1 LDTLRGMTPALITE
15 AEIETARDSIDPVF
29 LDSPLLRETPLDQAL
44 GCVLALKLE
53 TLNPI
58 RSFKGRGT
66 EALFA
71 ALSQKPKSV
80 VATSTGNFGQG
91 IARAARRRGIA
102 ATILAPDGANPLKLA
117 AMERLGAAV
126 RIVPAAEGDGKAGAA
141 RLAAETG
148 AMMIE
153 DGAHR
158 EIAAGAGVIGLE
170 LTEAGI
176 LPDILVIQ
184 LGDGALAAGIGSW
197 LRARSPKTR
206 IVGVVASGAPA
217 MMQSLAAGRAVVT
230 AGVDTI
236 ADGMAIC
243 APIASSVAMLKH
255 CIDAVVAVDDAA
267 IVAAARLL
275 LRLTGVLVEPSG
287 AAGIAAIATHRD
299 TFAGQSVAGVL
310 TGSNLSPE
318 FQRQLLQV

>member
-1 LDTLRGMTPALITE
+1 MASALITTD
-15 AEIETARDSIDPVF
+15 EIESARAAIDPVF
-29 LDSPLLRETPLDQAL
+29 LESALLRETALDDAL
-44 GCVLALKLE
+44 GCALALKLE

-71 ALSQKPKSV
+71 ALKQKPKAV

-91 IARAARRRGIA
+91 VSRAAARRGIA
-102 ATILAPDGANPLKLA
+102 ATILAPEGANPLKLA
-117 AMERLGAAV
+117 AMERLGGTV
-126 RIVPAAEGDGKAGAA
+126 RLVPAAEGDGKATAA
-141 RLAAETG
+141 RLAQETG

-170 LTEAGI
+170 LTAAGVM
-176 LPDILVIQ
+176 PDILVIQ

-206 IVGVVASGAPA
+206 IVGVVATGAPA
-217 MMQSLAAGRAVVT
+217 MMQSLEQGRVVET
-230 AGVDTI
+230 ARVDTI
-236 ADGMAIC
+236 ADGMAIR
-243 APIASSVAMLKH
+243 APIAASVEMLKH
-255 CIDAVVAVDDAA
+255 CIDEVVAVDDAA
-267 IVAAARLL
+267 LIDAARLL
-275 LRLTGVLVEPSG
+275 LRVTGVLVEPSG
-287 AAGIAAIATHRD
+287 AAGIAAIATYRD
-299 TFAGQSVAGVL
+299 KFAGRSVAGVL

-318 FQRQLLQV
+318 FQKQLLQT